1 MPGLV
6 LWAAI
11 SIGVVAL
18 LWGWQLKRELG
29 GYTGD
34 ALGASVV
41 FSELLLLLMVGQ
53 A

>member
-1 MPGLV
+1 L
-6 LWAAI
+6 LIWAVI
-11 SIGVVAL
+11 SVGVVAL
-18 LWGWQLKRELG
+18 LWGWQLKRDLG

-41 FSELLLLLMVGQ
+41 FSELLLLLLMV